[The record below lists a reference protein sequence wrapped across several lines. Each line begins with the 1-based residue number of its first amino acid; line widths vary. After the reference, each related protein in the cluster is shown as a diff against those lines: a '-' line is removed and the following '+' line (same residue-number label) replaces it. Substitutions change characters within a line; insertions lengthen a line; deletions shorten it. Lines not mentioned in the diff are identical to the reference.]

1 MSLDNSN
8 ISLFPL
14 NIFILPGERV
24 ELHIF
29 EPRYRQLL
37 REVQRTDMPFGIPYV
52 AQDKSMKVGSLVK
65 LVQVKKHYSTG
76 ELDIVVESKG
86 IFRLESFDER
96 KRGKL
101 YPGGTISMLNTLG
114 SKISRKKLKHLFHE
128 FLLAHSGGDMIDL
141 PDYNLSILDLACSL
155 SLSHEDKVKLI
166 QIEDANLQ
174 EKFLEKFVEYL
185 LLLEQQEKA
194 VEDGLY
200 LN

>member
-8 ISLFPL
+8 ISMFPL
-14 NIFILPGERV
+14 NILILPGESV

-29 EPRYRQLL
+29 EARYRQLL
-37 REVQRTDMPFGIPYV
+37 REVQRTGMSFGIPFV
-52 AQDKSMKVGSLVK
+52 ASDKTMKVGSLVK
-65 LVQVKKHYSTG
+65 LVKVKKRYSTG
-76 ELDIVVESKG
+76 ELDIVIESKG
-86 IFRLESFDER
+86 VFRIDSFEER

-101 YPGGTISMLNTLG
+101 YPGGTVSMLNTLG
-114 SKISRKKLKHLFHE
+114 SKITRKKLKHLFHE
-128 FLLAHSGGDMIDL
+128 FLLAHSGGDIIDL

-155 SLSHEDKVKLI
+155 SLSHEDKAKLI
-166 QIEDANLQ
+166 QIEDSNLQ